1 VVARGSVGRCDD
13 DDGDDVTSS
22 LVVVAA
28 AAVNCKADVLPS

>member
-1 VVARGSVGRCDD
+1 MVARGSVGRCDD